1 MKNNS
6 VIELADATLVLAFG
20 KELPDFLLNEMR
32 TTDRPIHWYDGTS
45 MTSEEFMGSVEQ
57 TLLNERCR
65 KVILDAGY
73 EVDGVFLAYNSG
85 KYLMA
90 EDKSQWWY
98 IKNIGDRLA
107 VVGYEVYDEDKEYY
121 KTVFDYRDLKFEGAI
136 RSSFDHNF
144 CGFSLNNKYVG
155 DDRTPYVC
163 GYNDHLTGE
172 DYYVTRE
179 ICHEFLN
186 KHERHLCENEVA
198 MVAGNLVRG
207 MTFMEEQMYNE
218 DRLFALVDLWGNI
231 AVDEEPNEQWIMAR
245 I

>member
-6 VIELADATLVLAFG
+6 VIELQDCTLVLAFG

-32 TTDRPIHWYDGTS
+32 KNERTIHWYDGTS

-65 KVILDAGY
+65 KVIEDAGY
-73 EVDGVFLAYNSG
+73 TIDGLFLAYNG
-85 KYLMA
+85 KDLMA
-90 EDKSQWWY
+90 EDATQWWY
-98 IKNIGDRLA
+98 LRDIGDRLA
-107 VVGYEVYDEDKEYY
+107 VVGYEVYDEVKESY
-121 KTVFDYRDLKFEGAI
+121 KTVFDYRSLKFESAI
-136 RSSFDHNF
+136 KSSFDHNF
-144 CGFSLNNKYVG
+144 CGFSLNNKCVG

-163 GYNDHLTGE
+163 GYNDHITGE

-179 ICHEFLN
+179 ICHEYLN
-186 KHERHLCENEVA
+186 KHERHLREDEVA
-198 MVAGNLVRG
+198 RVAGNLVRG